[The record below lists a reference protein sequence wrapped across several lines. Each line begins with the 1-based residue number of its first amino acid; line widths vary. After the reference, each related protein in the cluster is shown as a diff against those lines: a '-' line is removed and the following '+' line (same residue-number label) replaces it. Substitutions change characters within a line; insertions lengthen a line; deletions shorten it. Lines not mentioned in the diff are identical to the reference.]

1 LKAPFIVDG
10 LEEVR
15 GGERSAVSTRWV
27 VLMRRT
33 VLDRKRGGGVAR
45 SP

>member
-15 GGERSAVSTRWV
+15 GERSAVSTRWV